1 MVPKKSIMVQKGSK
15 SMMVH
20 NSLKGSKGSNIVQ
33 NGPTWSKMLQNGP
46 KVVQYDPKLS
56 KIVLNGP
63 NYSEIVQ
70 IIQNSQ
76 ISYGN
81 GKSWFKTV

>member
-1 MVPKKSIMVQKGSK
+1 MG
-15 SMMVH
+15 
-20 NSLKGSKGSNIVQ
+20 
-33 NGPTWSKMLQNGP
+33 GP

-70 IIQNSQ
+70 NCP
-76 ISYGN
+76 
-81 GKSWFKTV
+81 K